1 MQDCFRKFPEVYGS
15 ELTDDEEGA
24 EGAGADALAKTTTE
38 EATALAVQK
47 EEAAAPAVHK
57 EEAATPK
64 KAAEST
70 EGSGA
75 ATKAKKQ

>member
-24 EGAGADALAKTTTE
+24 EGAGADALAKTVTE
-38 EATALAVQK
+38 EVTAPAVQK
-47 EEAAAPAVHK
+47 EEAAAA
-57 EEAATPK
+57 K
-64 KAAEST
+64 KAAEAT